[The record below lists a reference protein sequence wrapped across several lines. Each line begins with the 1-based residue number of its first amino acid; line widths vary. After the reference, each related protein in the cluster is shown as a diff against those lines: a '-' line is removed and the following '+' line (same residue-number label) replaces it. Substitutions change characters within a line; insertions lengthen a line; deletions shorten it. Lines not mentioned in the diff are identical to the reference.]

1 MEGEEVE
8 VKRVCYFFRGY
19 FGVRGREGLEV
30 VRVENEV
37 EKGLF
42 FSWEKFEY
50 VNILKRRG
58 WL

>member
-8 VKRVCYFFRGY
+8 AKRACYFLRGH
-19 FGVRGREGLEV
+19 FGVRGREGSEV
-30 VRVENEV
+30 ARVENEA

-42 FSWEKFEY
+42 FSWEKLEY